1 MVPEVSVE
9 SLASVNTILKLW
21 LEDVAVTLTLVE
33 SDALVAV
40 AALPLQLDDVAALPV
55 QEAEEP
61 EMLLEIVAGRRASET
76 VPDERLEAFSEDREE
91 PLPEKLVALRVFV
104 EALNVRS
111 PSVPAEVIVPL
122 VSDVVT
128 NL

>member
-1 MVPEVSVE
+1 MTL
-9 SLASVNTILKLW
+9 LASV
-21 LEDVAVTLTLVE
+21 D
-33 SDALVAV
+33 LVAV
-40 AALPLQLDDVAALPV
+40 AALPLQLDDVAAFPLQLEDVAAFPLQLEEVAALPV